1 MLGLGLGTTK
11 PINLGTSLVAQLI
24 KAFKIRVA
32 ADSGI
37 FEAESCLKTTLNNLN
52 KI

>member
-1 MLGLGLGTTK
+1 MNGLGLGLGK
-11 PINLGTSLVAQLI
+11 NNFIDRFVSNLI
-24 KAFKIRVA
+24 KSFKARVS

-52 KI
+52 KL